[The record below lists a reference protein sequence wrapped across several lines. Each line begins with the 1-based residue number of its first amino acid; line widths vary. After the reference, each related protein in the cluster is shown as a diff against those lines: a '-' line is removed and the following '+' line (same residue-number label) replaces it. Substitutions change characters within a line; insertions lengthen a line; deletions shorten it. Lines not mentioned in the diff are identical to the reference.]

1 MARNTQKQLRA
12 AMKALMA
19 KKNLDS
25 ITVQELSDAANV
37 NKKTFY
43 YHFQN
48 MSDFLS
54 WMYSAGLT
62 SLMDAEGVTAENW
75 PAHLK
80 KVLAG
85 IRRDHSSLTAIYA
98 SRYAPE
104 FRQAISRMFDRAV
117 EKYVKSSMERW
128 ETERISIPRSPVTSA
143 NISISETTSFAT
155 ITARFWTLPRLPSEM
170 TVCSGRMFPFTR
182 LLIRSILPDAKP
194 TSEPE
199 HPSGSATGYG
209 SEETP

>member
-1 MARNTQKQLRA
+1 MARNTQKQLET

-54 WMYSAGLT
+54 WMYSAGFY

-75 PAHLK
+75 PVHLK

-85 IRRDHSSLTAIYA
+85 IRKDHSYLSAIYA

-104 FRQAISRMFDRAV
+104 FRQAILRMFDRAV
-117 EKYVKSSMERW
+117 EKYVKFSMERW
-128 ETERISIPRSPVTSA
+128 EEERGR
-143 NISISETTSFAT
+143 
-155 ITARFWTLPRLPSEM
+155 TLSL
-170 TVCSGRMFPFTR
+170 
-182 LLIRSILPDAKP
+182 
-194 TSEPE
+194 
-199 HPSGSATGYG
+199 SATGYAYLVNYHSMALFG
-209 SEETP
+209 MLEQWFQRGMQESDETFVRLIQMLSNDSLFNAFDQMNGRLQ

>member
-1 MARNTQKQLRA
+1 MARNTQKQLET
-12 AMKALMA
+12 AMKALIA

-85 IRRDHSSLTAIYA
+85 IRRDRSYLTAIYA
-98 SRYAPE
+98 SRYAP
-104 FRQAISRMFDRAV
+104 
-117 EKYVKSSMERW
+117 
-128 ETERISIPRSPVTSA
+128 
-143 NISISETTSFAT
+143 
-155 ITARFWTLPRLPSEM
+155 RFPACLT
-170 TVCSGRMFPFTR
+170 GR
-182 LLIRSILPDAKP
+182 
-194 TSEPE
+194 
-199 HPSGSATGYG
+199 
-209 SEETP
+209 

>member
-1 MARNTQKQLRA
+1 MARNTQKQLET
-12 AMKALMA
+12 AMKALIA

-54 WMYSAGLT
+54 WMYSAGFT

-85 IRRDHSSLTAIYA
+85 IRRDHSYLTAIYA

-128 ETERISIPRSPVTSA
+128 ETER
-143 NISISETTSFAT
+143 
-155 ITARFWTLPRLPSEM
+155 
-170 TVCSGRMFPFTR
+170 GRP
-182 LLIRSILPDAKP
+182 LSL
-194 TSEPE
+194 
-199 HPSGSATGYG
+199 SATGYAYLVNYHSMALFG
-209 SEETP
+209 MLGQWFQRGMQEPDETFVRLIQMISNDSLFKAFDLMNGRPL

>member
-1 MARNTQKQLRA
+1 MMARNTQKQLET
-12 AMKALMA
+12 AMKALIA

-54 WMYSAGLT
+54 WMYSAGFT

-85 IRRDHSSLTAIYA
+85 IRRDHSYLTAIYA

-128 ETERISIPRSPVTSA
+128 ETER
-143 NISISETTSFAT
+143 
-155 ITARFWTLPRLPSEM
+155 
-170 TVCSGRMFPFTR
+170 GRP
-182 LLIRSILPDAKP
+182 LSL
-194 TSEPE
+194 
-199 HPSGSATGYG
+199 SATGYAYLVNYHSMALFG
-209 SEETP
+209 MLEQWFLRGMQEPDETFVRLIQMISNNSLFKAFDLMNGRPL

>member
-1 MARNTQKQLRA
+1 MARNTQKQLET
-12 AMKALMA
+12 AMKALIA

-54 WMYSAGLT
+54 WMYSAGFT

-85 IRRDHSSLTAIYA
+85 IRRDHSYLTAIYA

-117 EKYVKSSMERW
+117 EKYVKSSVERW
-128 ETERISIPRSPVTSA
+128 EAER
-143 NISISETTSFAT
+143 
-155 ITARFWTLPRLPSEM
+155 
-170 TVCSGRMFPFTR
+170 GRP
-182 LLIRSILPDAKP
+182 LSL
-194 TSEPE
+194 
-199 HPSGSATGYG
+199 SATGYAYLVNYHSMALFG
-209 SEETP
+209 MLEQWFQRGMQEPDETFVRLIQMISNDSLFKAFDLMNGRPL

>member
-1 MARNTQKQLRA
+1 MARNTQKQLET

-25 ITVQELSDAANV
+25 ITVQELCDAANV

-85 IRRDHSSLTAIYA
+85 IRRDHSYLTAIYA

-128 ETERISIPRSPVTSA
+128 EERGQPLS
-143 NISISETTSFAT
+143 
-155 ITARFWTLPRLPSEM
+155 L
-170 TVCSGRMFPFTR
+170 
-182 LLIRSILPDAKP
+182 
-194 TSEPE
+194 
-199 HPSGSATGYG
+199 SATGYAYLVNYHSMALFG
-209 SEETP
+209 MLEQWFQRGMQESDETFVRLIQMISNDSLFKAFDLMNGRSL

>member
-1 MARNTQKQLRA
+1 MARNTQKQLKA

-25 ITVQELSDAANV
+25 ITVQALCDAANV

-85 IRRDHSSLTAIYA
+85 IRRDHSCLTAIYA

-104 FRQAISRMFDRAV
+104 FCQAISRMLDRAV

-128 ETERISIPRSPVTSA
+128 ETERGRPL
-143 NISISETTSFAT
+143 
-155 ITARFWTLPRLPSEM
+155 TL
-170 TVCSGRMFPFTR
+170 
-182 LLIRSILPDAKP
+182 
-194 TSEPE
+194 
-199 HPSGSATGYG
+199 SATGCAYLVNYHSMALFG
-209 SEETP
+209 MLEQWFQRGMQESDESFVRLIQMLSNDSLFNAFDLMNGRPL

>member
-1 MARNTQKQLRA
+1 
-12 AMKALMA
+12 MKALIA

-54 WMYSAGLT
+54 WMYSAGFT

-85 IRRDHSSLTAIYA
+85 IRRDHSYLTAIYA

-128 ETERISIPRSPVTSA
+128 ETER
-143 NISISETTSFAT
+143 
-155 ITARFWTLPRLPSEM
+155 
-170 TVCSGRMFPFTR
+170 GRP
-182 LLIRSILPDAKP
+182 LSL
-194 TSEPE
+194 
-199 HPSGSATGYG
+199 SATGYSYLVNYHSMALFG
-209 SEETP
+209 MLEQWFQRGMQEPDETFVRLIQMISNDSLFKAFDLMNGRPL

>member
-1 MARNTQKQLRA
+1 MARNTQKQLET

-54 WMYSAGLT
+54 WMYSAGFY

-75 PAHLK
+75 PVHLK

-85 IRRDHSSLTAIYA
+85 IRRDHSYLSAIYA
-98 SRYAPE
+98 PLYAPE

-117 EKYVKSSMERW
+117 EKYVKSSMKCWEEER
-128 ETERISIPRSPVTSA
+128 
-143 NISISETTSFAT
+143 
-155 ITARFWTLPRLPSEM
+155 
-170 TVCSGRMFPFTR
+170 GRP
-182 LLIRSILPDAKP
+182 LSL
-194 TSEPE
+194 
-199 HPSGSATGYG
+199 SATGYAYLVNYHSMALFG
-209 SEETP
+209 MLEQWFQRGMQESDETFVRLIQMLSNDSLFNAFDQMNGRLQ

>member
-1 MARNTQKQLRA
+1 MARNTQKQLET

-54 WMYSAGLT
+54 WMYSAGFY

-75 PAHLK
+75 PVHLK

-85 IRRDHSSLTAIYA
+85 IRKDHSYLSAIYA

-117 EKYVKSSMERW
+117 EKYVKSSMKCWEEER
-128 ETERISIPRSPVTSA
+128 
-143 NISISETTSFAT
+143 
-155 ITARFWTLPRLPSEM
+155 
-170 TVCSGRMFPFTR
+170 GRP
-182 LLIRSILPDAKP
+182 LSL
-194 TSEPE
+194 
-199 HPSGSATGYG
+199 SATGYAYLVNYHSMALFG
-209 SEETP
+209 MLEQWFQRGMQESDETFVRLIQMLSNDSLFNAFDQMNGRLQ

>member
-1 MARNTQKQLRA
+1 MARNTQKQLET
-12 AMKALMA
+12 AMKALIA

-85 IRRDHSSLTAIYA
+85 IRRDHSCLTAIYA

-128 ETERISIPRSPVTSA
+128 ETERGRPL
-143 NISISETTSFAT
+143 
-155 ITARFWTLPRLPSEM
+155 TL
-170 TVCSGRMFPFTR
+170 
-182 LLIRSILPDAKP
+182 
-194 TSEPE
+194 
-199 HPSGSATGYG
+199 SATGYAYLVNYHSMALFG
-209 SEETP
+209 MLEQWFQRGMQESDETFVRLIQMLSNDSLFNAFDQMNGRLQ